1 MSDNM
6 SVTAGVPQGSILGP
20 LLFLVYINDI
30 VNDIDSIIR
39 LFADDTSLYLT
50 IDDPTTAANVIQS
63 DINKINSWADR
74 WLVKFNPS
82 KSESLIMSRK
92 ANKPTHPPL
101 HMSDEEISTVA
112 HHKHLGI
119 YLSNDWSCKYH
130 IMSKI
135 RLGLEL
141 IFFDV

>member
-1 MSDNM
+1 M
-6 SVTAGVPQGSILGP
+6 VYLGP

-82 KSESLIMSRK
+82 KSECLIMSRK
-92 ANKPTHPPL
+92 VNKPTHPPL
-101 HMSDEEISTVA
+101 HMSNEEISSVS
-112 HHKHLGI
+112 HH
-119 YLSNDWSCKYH
+119 
-130 IMSKI
+130 
-135 RLGLEL
+135 
-141 IFFDV
+141 